1 MHYGIVTGVPE
12 GTWFAI
18 ETWMSTWRLEWKNA
32 YQMRKDYTTVFN
44 MQNEWNFNEWMWGRK
59 DGREEWGREGGR
71 EKGGLNEQKEVT

>member
-1 MHYGIVTGVPE
+1 M
-12 GTWFAI
+12 
-18 ETWMSTWRLEWKNA
+18 KNA